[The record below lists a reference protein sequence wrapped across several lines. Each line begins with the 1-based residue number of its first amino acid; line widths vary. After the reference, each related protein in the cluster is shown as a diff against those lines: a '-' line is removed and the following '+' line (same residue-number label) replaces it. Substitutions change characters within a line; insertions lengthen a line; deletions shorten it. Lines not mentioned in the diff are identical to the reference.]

1 MCNLTQYDTKLQR
14 MICIL
19 LPNAKALRKYPTLI
33 ISPFRINDTSVM
45 LYLLLILVYS
55 KVSKVLNSY
64 LSWFPYLSPSTS
76 FMITFTSII
85 FYLLSFNLSF
95 ILPKNWI
102 LFAFYTYIILIFY
115 LQLLTKS
122 WWYNTCKSNLI
133 ELGLPTSVI
142 CFFIWIKFKIW
153 NGMVHNLK
161 IKFAKEQVNDQSL
174 EFNLS
179 L

>member
-19 LPNAKALRKYPTLI
+19 LPNAKARRKYPTLI

-76 FMITFTSII
+76 FMIMFTSII

-102 LFAFYTYIILIFY
+102 LFAFYTYIILIFLFTVVNKIMMIQHTQEQFDWTWAAY
-115 LQLLTKS
+115 LGNMLFHM
-122 WWYNTCKSNLI
+122 N
-133 ELGLPTSVI
+133 
-142 CFFIWIKFKIW
+142 KIQNMEW
-153 NGMVHNLK
+153 NG
-161 IKFAKEQVNDQSL
+161 A
-174 EFNLS
+174 
-179 L
+179 